1 LAAIGNVA
9 MEKLR
14 RNRYPVDAPGYPQ
27 QSAEPAVMTE
37 RRTIAAVSVA
47 LVRGETV
54 LLVKRALEPSR
65 GLYAF
70 PGGRV
75 EAGET
80 SEEAARRELLEETGM
95 VAAALSPLREY
106 LIDTRVDGEEITYRL
121 EVFTGQAASGE
132 PACASDAE
140 EACFYSLAE
149 MEKLP
154 LTDSILDVS
163 RELIGD
169 K

>member
-1 LAAIGNVA
+1 
-9 MEKLR
+9 MSEK
-14 RNRYPVDAPGYPQ
+14 
-27 QSAEPAVMTE
+27 
-37 RRTIAAVSVA
+37 RTIAAVSVA
-47 LVRGETV
+47 LVRGDAV
-54 LLVKRALEPSR
+54 LLVKRGLEPSR

-95 VAAALSPLREY
+95 MAAALTPLREY
-106 LIDTRVDGEEITYRL
+106 LIDALVDGEEITYRL
-121 EVFTGQAASGE
+121 EVFTGKAAGGE

-140 EACFYSLAE
+140 EACFYTLAE
-149 MEKLP
+149 MEELP

-163 RELIGD
+163 RELLGD
-169 K
+169 SN

>member
-1 LAAIGNVA
+1 MI
-9 MEKLR
+9 
-14 RNRYPVDAPGYPQ
+14 
-27 QSAEPAVMTE
+27 E

-75 EAGET
+75 EPGET
-80 SEEAARRELLEETGM
+80 SEDAARRELLEETGM
-95 VAAALSPLREY
+95 TAVVLSPLREY
-106 LIDTRVDGEEITYRL
+106 LIDTQVDGEEITYRL
-121 EVFTGQAASGE
+121 EVFTGEAASGE

-140 EACFYSLAE
+140 EACFHALAE
-149 MEKLP
+149 IENLP
-154 LTDSILDVS
+154 LADSILDIS
-163 RELIGD
+163 RELLAGGN
-169 K
+169 

>member
-1 LAAIGNVA
+1 
-9 MEKLR
+9 MKKPR
-14 RNRYPVDAPGYPQ
+14 RNRYPMDAPTFPQ
-27 QSAEPAVMTE
+27 QSAEPADMTE
-37 RRTIAAVSVA
+37 KRTIAAVSVA
-47 LVRGETV
+47 LVRGEAV

-95 VAAALSPLREY
+95 TAAALTPLREY
-106 LIDTRVDGEEITYRL
+106 LIDALVDGEEIAYRL
-121 EVFTGQAASGE
+121 EVFTGKAAGGE

-140 EACFYSLAE
+140 EACFYTLAE
-149 MEKLP
+149 MEKLA

-163 RELIGD
+163 RELLGGSN
-169 K
+169 

>member
-1 LAAIGNVA
+1 
-9 MEKLR
+9 
-14 RNRYPVDAPGYPQ
+14 
-27 QSAEPAVMTE
+27 MTE
-37 RRTIAAVSVA
+37 RRTISAVSVA
-47 LVRGETV
+47 LVRDDKV
-54 LLVKRALEPSR
+54 LLVKRGLEPSR

-95 VAAALSPLREY
+95 TAAALSPLREY
-106 LIDTRVDGEEITYRL
+106 LIDAEVGGEEITYRL
-121 EVFTGQAASGE
+121 EVFTGKWAGGE
-132 PACASDAE
+132 PACASDAD
-140 EACFYSLAE
+140 EACFYTPAE

-163 RELIGD
+163 LELIRGAPD
-169 K
+169 RPE

>member
-1 LAAIGNVA
+1 
-9 MEKLR
+9 
-14 RNRYPVDAPGYPQ
+14 
-27 QSAEPAVMTE
+27 MTQ
-37 RRTIAAVSVA
+37 RRTISAVSVA
-47 LVRGETV
+47 LVRGDTV

-95 VAAALSPLREY
+95 SAAQLSPLREY
-106 LIDTRVDGEEITYRL
+106 LIDASVDGEEITYRL
-121 EVFTGQAASGE
+121 EVFTGKWAGGE

-140 EACFYSLAE
+140 EACFYTIAE

-154 LTDSILDVS
+154 LTDSILDIS
-163 RELIGD
+163 RELVGQTAIGGG
-169 K
+169 

>member
-1 LAAIGNVA
+1 MALVA
-9 MEKLR
+9 MEKPR
-14 RNRYPVDAPGYPQ
+14 RNRYPVDAPTYPQ
-27 QSAEPAVMTE
+27 QSAEPAKMME

-47 LVRGETV
+47 LVRGKTV

-95 VAAALSPLREY
+95 IAAALTPLREY
-106 LIDTRVDGEEITYRL
+106 LIDTQVDGEEITYRL
-121 EVFTGQAASGE
+121 EVFTGEAASGE
-132 PACASDAE
+132 PACDSDAE
-140 EACFYSLAE
+140 EACFYTLAE

-163 RELIGD
+163 RELLGGGN
-169 K
+169 

>member
-1 LAAIGNVA
+1 MA
-9 MEKLR
+9 EKR
-14 RNRYPVDAPGYPQ
+14 
-27 QSAEPAVMTE
+27 M
-37 RRTIAAVSVA
+37 IAAVSVA

-75 EAGET
+75 EPGET
-80 SEEAARRELLEETGM
+80 SEDAARRELLEETGM
-95 VAAALSPLREY
+95 IAAGLLPLREY
-106 LIDTRVDGEEITYRL
+106 LIDALVDGEEITYRL
-121 EVFTGQAASGE
+121 EVFSGE
-132 PACASDAE
+132 AAGGELACASDAE
-140 EACFYSLAE
+140 EACFYTLAE

-163 RELIGD
+163 RELLDSAAISRE
-169 K
+169 

>member
-1 LAAIGNVA
+1 
-9 MEKLR
+9 
-14 RNRYPVDAPGYPQ
+14 
-27 QSAEPAVMTE
+27 
-37 RRTIAAVSVA
+37 VA
-47 LVRGETV
+47 LVRDDTV

-95 VAAALSPLREY
+95 AAAQLSPLREY
-106 LIDTRVDGEEITYRL
+106 LIDASVDGEEITYRL
-121 EVFTGQAASGE
+121 EVFTGKWAGGE

-140 EACFYSLAE
+140 EACFYTIAE

-154 LTDSILDVS
+154 LTDSILDIS
-163 RELIGD
+163 RELVRQTAIGGG
-169 K
+169 

>member
-1 LAAIGNVA
+1 
-9 MEKLR
+9 
-14 RNRYPVDAPGYPQ
+14 
-27 QSAEPAVMTE
+27 MTE
-37 RRTIAAVSVA
+37 RRTISAVSVA
-47 LVRGETV
+47 LVRDDTV

-75 EAGET
+75 EPGET
-80 SEEAARRELLEETGM
+80 SEDAARRELLEETGM
-95 VAAALSPLREY
+95 TAADLLPLREY
-106 LIDTRVDGEEITYRL
+106 LIDASVDDEEITYRL
-121 EVFTGQAASGE
+121 EVFTGKAAGGE

-140 EACFYSLAE
+140 EACFYTLAE

-163 RELIGD
+163 RELIGQAEIRGE
-169 K
+169 

>member
-1 LAAIGNVA
+1 
-9 MEKLR
+9 
-14 RNRYPVDAPGYPQ
+14 
-27 QSAEPAVMTE
+27 MTE

-80 SEEAARRELLEETGM
+80 SEEAARRELLEETGLI
-95 VAAALSPLREY
+95 AAALSPLREY
-106 LIDTRVDGEEITYRL
+106 LIDTQVDGEEITYRL
-121 EVFTGQAASGE
+121 EVFTGEAAGGE
-132 PACASDAE
+132 PAGASDAE
-140 EACFYSLAE
+140 EACFSRWRKWRDFRSPIHPGRFPRTARRRQLAGE
-149 MEKLP
+149 
-154 LTDSILDVS
+154 
-163 RELIGD
+163 
-169 K
+169 

>member
-1 LAAIGNVA
+1 
-9 MEKLR
+9 
-14 RNRYPVDAPGYPQ
+14 
-27 QSAEPAVMTE
+27 MTE
-37 RRTIAAVSVA
+37 RRTISAVSVA
-47 LVRGETV
+47 LVRDDTV

-75 EAGET
+75 EPGET
-80 SEEAARRELLEETGM
+80 SEAAARRELLEETGM
-95 VAAALSPLREY
+95 SAALLSPLREY
-106 LIDTRVDGEEITYRL
+106 LIDASVDGEEITYRL
-121 EVFTGQAASGE
+121 EVFKGEWAGGE

-140 EACFYSLAE
+140 EACFYTLAE

-163 RELIGD
+163 RELIREAPNRRE
-169 K
+169 

>member
-1 LAAIGNVA
+1 
-9 MEKLR
+9 
-14 RNRYPVDAPGYPQ
+14 
-27 QSAEPAVMTE
+27 MTE
-37 RRTIAAVSVA
+37 KRTIAAVSVA

-95 VAAALSPLREY
+95 MTAALTPLREY
-106 LIDTRVDGEEITYRL
+106 LIDALVDGEEITYRL
-121 EVFTGQAASGE
+121 EVFTGKAAGGE

-140 EACFYSLAE
+140 EACFYTLSE
-149 MEKLP
+149 MENLP
-154 LTDSILDVS
+154 LTDSIMDIC
-163 RELIGD
+163 RELLGD
-169 K
+169 SN